1 KQWSDFESDRDAVGV
16 VSWLA
21 THRTHFDYRMSVI
34 SKSGHQFR
42 SQMKE
47 FVEKGSSDGVLTT
60 TVYSTERPKVCMVF
74 PGQGQQWAYMGRQL
88 YETEDVFKSS
98 VDECDQIFKKVSGWS
113 LLNDEG
119 LFAKSINGKVCNADA
134 VMNNLEV
141 SQPAILFL
149 QIAYAKLLQHW
160 GIIPDVV
167 VGHSL
172 GEVAAAY
179 VSGGMTLEES

>member
-1 KQWSDFESDRDAVGV
+1 
-16 VSWLA
+16 
-21 THRTHFDYRMSVI
+21 
-34 SKSGHQFR
+34 
-42 SQMKE
+42 
-47 FVEKGSSDGVLTT
+47 
-60 TVYSTERPKVCMVF
+60 
-74 PGQGQQWAYMGRQL
+74 QGQQWAYMGRQL

-119 LFAKSINGKVCNADA
+119 LFAKYFNGKVCNAVS

-141 SQPAILFL
+141 SQPSILFL

-179 VSGGMTLEES
+179 VSGGMTLEESIRVIYIRSVEQGKLKGTGSMAALRMSADEASVLCSKYDRLYIAAYNAPGSVTIAGN